1 MVRLEVDRKG
11 SMPE

>member
-1 MVRLEVDRKG
+1 MVRLELDRKG